1 MPSDP
6 IPSRDDILDE
16 ILKQGGAPPTNKPEP
31 PAPTDDGD
39 GEVNRQL
46 AYAKLLAFE
55 RHHSNKASWSLFM
68 MAVLAGLVI
77 FQIILLVKVGEGTW
91 DFTKYEWLLPL
102 LLVQNLAQIIGLA
115 HVVVTALFDN
125 FKE

>member
-1 MPSDP
+1 MPSDQT
-6 IPSRDDILDE
+6 PSPNDILDE
-16 ILKQGGAPPTNKPEP
+16 IIKHGGSPPTDKPEP
-31 PAPTDDGD
+31 PAPTDDGSD
-39 GEVNRQL
+39 EVSRQL

-55 RHHSNKASWSLFM
+55 RHHSNKAKWSIFM
-68 MAVLAGLVI
+68 MAALASLII
-77 FQIILLVKVGEGTW
+77 FQIVLLIKVGQGKW